1 MHAIIICNTPSFV
14 GAGRQLLAAIHNLP
28 VIIPN
33 LAKLIVLT
41 MLQVVFT
48 IRSSTPRLPRRQC
61 LVPAQKRVRTIN
73 RREGLAMLE
82 GRKEGSSR
90 SRGNRSFSG
99 LAQAPSLKRVRT
111 INQLEGLG
119 MIECQNTLLAERE
132 SGSWAQALSLI
143 NFLKM

>member
-1 MHAIIICNTPSFV
+1 MHAIIICDTPNFV
-14 GAGRQLLAAIHNLP
+14 GAGRQPLAAIHNLP
-28 VIIPN
+28 DN
-33 LAKLIVLT
+33 YSK
-41 MLQVVFT
+41 
-48 IRSSTPRLPRRQC
+48 SSQIDCVDDAP
-61 LVPAQKRVRTIN
+61 VPAQKRVRTIN

-119 MIECQNTLLAERE
+119 MIERRNTLLAERE
-132 SGSWAQALSLI
+132 SGSWAQASSLI